1 MSVVVR
7 RYREELKGD
16 WSDVLSN
23 SKNGLFLFDRNYIE
37 YHGDRFIDVSL
48 VAYIEHKPVAV
59 FPLAMGAGDKE
70 VASHPGLT
78 FGGVVFIHDIRGSA
92 AIAVVEAFLDY
103 LRELGVEVL
112 TVKLL
117 PQVFAGY
124 PSAELDYVLW
134 RRGFSLVRRDL
145 SSVLP
150 LRNPIPFNTSKRQ
163 GIGKAAKAGL
173 AIASASAADFHE
185 LLTDVLN
192 RQHGVRPV
200 HSSGEMDLLMRRFP
214 GRIDIYA
221 AKLDDRL
228 LAGAMVYKY
237 NHIWH
242 SQYLACSDQGRD
254 CGALDYVVSHIKDVA
269 MGLNIDFI
277 SFGTSSENDGKHL
290 NEGLLWQKESFGA
303 RSITHDFMQGL
314 I

>member
-1 MSVVVR
+1 MTVVVR
-7 RYREELKGD
+7 RYQEELKGD
-16 WSDVLSN
+16 WSDVLTA

-48 VAYIEHKPVAV
+48 VAYMDDLPVAV
-59 FPLAMGAGDKE
+59 FPVAMGAGDKE
-70 VASHPGLT
+70 AVSHPGLT
-78 FGGVVFIHDIRGSA
+78 FGGVVFIHDIRGNA
-92 AIAVVEAFLDY
+92 AIAVIEAFLDY
-103 LRELGVEVL
+103 LHELGVGVL

-145 SSVLP
+145 SSLLP

-163 GIGKAAKAGL
+163 SIGKAVKAGL
-173 AIASASAADFHE
+173 AIASASAAEFHE

-200 HSSGEMDLLMRRFP
+200 HSSDDMDLLMRRFP
-214 GRIDIYA
+214 GMIDIYA
-221 AKLDDRL
+221 AKLDGRL

-242 SQYLACSDQGRD
+242 TQYLACSDQGRD
-254 CGALDYVVSHIKDVA
+254 CGALDFVVNHIKDVA
-269 MGLNIDFI
+269 TGLDLDYL
-277 SFGTSSENDGKHL
+277 SFGTSSENAGKQL

-303 RSITHDFMQGL
+303 RSATHDFMQGL
-314 I
+314 V